1 MSNND
6 INAIKHAIYFSTEE
20 LMLLEKI
27 LYRHATVC
35 TMVADEYMRK
45 GEQQMM
51 VAMDKKTREIEDL
64 ASRVGYPLDN
74 QWVQEQRS
82 A

>member
-6 INAIKHAIYFSTEE
+6 INAIKHALYFSTEE

-35 TMVADEYMRK
+35 TMIADEYMRK
-45 GEQQMM
+45 GDQQMM
-51 VAMDKKTREIEDL
+51 VAMDKKTRDIEDL
-64 ASRVGYPLDN
+64 ASRVGYPLDT
-74 QWVQEQRS
+74 QWVQGKKS

>member
-6 INAIKHAIYFSTEE
+6 INAIKHSVYFSTEE

-35 TMVADEYMRK
+35 TMVADAYMRK
-45 GEQQMM
+45 GDQQMM
-51 VAMDKKTREIEDL
+51 VAMDKKTRDIEDL
-64 ASRVGYPLDN
+64 ASRVGYPLDA
-74 QWVQEQRS
+74 QWIEGKKS

>member
-6 INAIKHAIYFSTEE
+6 INAIKHAVYFSTEE

-35 TMVADEYMRK
+35 TMIADEYMRK
-45 GEQQMM
+45 GDQQMM
-51 VAMDKKTREIEDL
+51 VAMDKKTRDIEDL
-64 ASRVGYPLDN
+64 ASRVGYPLDT